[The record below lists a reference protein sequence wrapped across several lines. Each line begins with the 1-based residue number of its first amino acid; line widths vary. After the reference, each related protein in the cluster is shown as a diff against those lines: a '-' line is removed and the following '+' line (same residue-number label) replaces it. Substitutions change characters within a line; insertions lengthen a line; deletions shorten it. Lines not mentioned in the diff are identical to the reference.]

1 MLDLF
6 SSVDQT
12 DFCWIVA
19 IFQGCGA
26 SDVIKRAN
34 EIPLTTY
41 YPLKIDRDGNL
52 VPLWRNY
59 LFIEHQW
66 RISVDICR
74 STSKFI
80 KFINNGG
87 LPVLVPKNAINAHL
101 ELVSQGKFN
110 AKTFSRRF
118 YGRGALIR
126 VLEGHFMNKKVRLE
140 ADLEPDMPKNRL
152 IPVSIGNWKG
162 QIEVFKLAL

>member
-6 SSVDQT
+6 STADQN

-26 SDVIKRAN
+26 SDVIQRAN
-34 EIPLTTY
+34 EVPLKTY
-41 YPLKIDRDGNL
+41 YPLKFDGNGNL

-59 LFIEHQW
+59 LFIEHKW
-66 RISVDICR
+66 RISIDLCH

-87 LPVLVPKNAINAHL
+87 LPTLVPKNAIDAHL
-101 ELVSQGKFN
+101 ELVQQGKFN
-110 AKTFSRRF
+110 AQTFSRRF
-118 YGRGALIR
+118 YGRGALVR
-126 VLEGHFMNKKVRLE
+126 VLEGHFMNKRVKLE
-140 ADLEPDMPKNRL
+140 ADLEPNIPRNRL
-152 IPVSIGNWKG
+152 IPVSIGTWKG
-162 QIEVFKLAL
+162 QIEVFKLAV